1 MNRGFTLIELLV
13 VVLIIGILSAIA
25 LPRYEKAVERARM
38 SEAVTITRA
47 IAQANKRY
55 FLATGKYANHISDLD
70 IDIPEELVDGIGT
83 GQRKQTEYFTYTAS
97 DADGRDF
104 LVIAQRRPY
113 TQRFYIY
120 MNKTSNRMYCTLNG
134 APSNAQR
141 ELCLQ
146 LNSTGTL

>member
-55 FLATGKYANHISDLD
+55 FLATGKYANHISELD
-70 IDIPEELVDGIGT
+70 IDIPGSLVDGTGT
-83 GQRKQTEYFTYTAS
+83 GQRKQTQHFTYTAS

-104 LVIAQRRPY
+104 FVISQRNPSNHRY
-113 TQRFYIY
+113 YIY
-120 MNKTSNRMYCTLNG
+120 MNKIENVMHCTPAG
-134 APSNAQR
+134 TPSDIQR
-141 ELCLQ
+141 ELCL
-146 LNSTGTL
+146 